1 MYIHSMNIKGLF
13 KTSLVDYPG
22 KVSSVI
28 FTGGCNL
35 RCGYCH
41 NPDLALN
48 SPVLEKIDAGEVL
61 AFLKKRKG
69 LIDGI
74 TVSGGEPAMDRGLLP
89 FLEKVKALGLLI
101 KLDTNGFF
109 PRVISECLEKKLI
122 DYAAVDVKTSPEK
135 YPSLTGKDVSFADVL
150 ATLTILKKSKVD
162 YEIRTTCVP
171 GFVTVDDIKKIGEAV
186 GKVKKYYLQQ
196 FVNINILL
204 DSGIKMLSP
213 YTVDYLQEL
222 KTEAEKFSDFCTIRG
237 I

>member
-1 MYIHSMNIKGLF
+1 MNIRGLY

-41 NPDLALN
+41 NPELALN
-48 SPVLEKIDAGEVL
+48 SPALEKIDESEVF
-61 AFLKKRKG
+61 AFLEKRKG
-69 LIDGI
+69 LLDGI
-74 TVSGGEPAMDRGLLP
+74 TVSGGEPTMDRGLIP
-89 FLEKVKALGLLI
+89 FLEKVKSLGFPV

-109 PRVISECLEKKLI
+109 PRVVSECIEKKLI

-135 YPSLTGKDVSFADVL
+135 YPSLTGKDVSFKDVL
-150 ATLTILKKSKVD
+150 ATLDILRNSLID

-171 GFVTVDDIKKIGEAV
+171 GFVTIEDMTSIGAV
-186 GKVKKYYLQQ
+186 AGRVKKYYLQQ
-196 FVNINILL
+196 FVNIHTLL

-213 YTVDYLQEL
+213 YKTDYLNKL
-222 KTEAEKFSDFCTIRG
+222 KDEAEKFSDFCSIRG

>member
-1 MYIHSMNIKGLF
+1 MNIRGLF

-48 SPVLEKIDAGEVL
+48 SPALEKIDDNEVL
-61 AFLKKRKG
+61 SFLEMRKG
-69 LIDGI
+69 LLDGI
-74 TVSGGEPAMDRGLLP
+74 TVSGGEPTMDRGLIP
-89 FLEKVKALGLLI
+89 FLTAVKSLGLSI

-109 PRVISECLEKKLI
+109 PRVVSECIEKKLI

-135 YPSLTGKDVSFADVL
+135 YPALTCKDISFSEVL
-150 ATLTILKKSKVD
+150 STLDILKKSQID

-171 GFVTVDDIKKIGEAV
+171 GYAEIDDIIKIGESV
-186 GKVKKYYLQQ
+186 GRVKKYYLQQ
-196 FVNINILL
+196 FVNINTLL
-204 DSGIKMLSP
+204 DSGIRMLHP
-213 YTVDYLQEL
+213 YTSTHL
-222 KTEAEKFSDFCTIRG
+222 KDLKIEAEKFSDFCSIRG

>member
-1 MYIHSMNIKGLF
+1 MNIRGLY

-41 NPDLALN
+41 NPELALN
-48 SPVLEKIDAGEVL
+48 SPALEKIDESEVF
-61 AFLKKRKG
+61 AFLEKRKG
-69 LIDGI
+69 LLDGI
-74 TVSGGEPAMDRGLLP
+74 TVSGGEPTMDRGLIP
-89 FLEKVKALGLLI
+89 FLEKVKSLGFPV

-109 PRVISECLEKKLI
+109 PRVVSECIEKKLI

-135 YPSLTGKDVSFADVL
+135 YPSLTGKDVSFKDVL
-150 ATLTILKKSKVD
+150 ATLDILRNSLID

-171 GFVTVDDIKKIGEAV
+171 GFVTIEDMTSIGAAA
-186 GKVKKYYLQQ
+186 GRVKKYYLQQ
-196 FVNINILL
+196 FVNIHTLL

-213 YTVDYLQEL
+213 YKTDYLNKL
-222 KTEAEKFSDFCTIRG
+222 KDEAEKFSDFCSIRG